1 MNESAITRSARNI
14 GSPLKA
20 GTKLT
25 NQFHV
30 DALRAQHEYDAL
42 GSIKSAKDKVVK
54 ISNKAEVFSLV
65 FVKSKLNG
73 NSN

>member
-1 MNESAITRSARNI
+1 MLPNNAVPPGFR
-14 GSPLKA
+14 
-20 GTKLT
+20 
-25 NQFHV
+25 F
-30 DALRAQHEYDAL
+30 AQPGEQAAL